1 MWLPEWRMQD
11 YMNILSVQGA
21 AFIADARNTTRAMT
35 SNGLTPAE
43 ISGLFDT
50 IAYDKCEC

>member
-1 MWLPEWRMQD
+1 
-11 YMNILSVQGA
+11 MNILSVQGS

-35 SNGLTPAE
+35 SGALTTTE

-50 IAYDKCEC
+50 IAYDKCKF